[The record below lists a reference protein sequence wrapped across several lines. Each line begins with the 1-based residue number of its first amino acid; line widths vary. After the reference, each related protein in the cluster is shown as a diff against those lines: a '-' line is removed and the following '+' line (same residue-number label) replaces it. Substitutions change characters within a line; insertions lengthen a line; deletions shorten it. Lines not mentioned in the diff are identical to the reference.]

1 MRASLRFPLIFTIAT
16 GVAAAVSLAA
26 GSSGT
31 GTSGPIAMA
40 APKARPEF
48 EFTRLAYSDN
58 NAGGF
63 GFGGRR
69 GSWTTDAPEAEEHFL
84 QGLKRLS
91 RVNAG
96 DEGTYVQPLDP
107 ELFDHPWIYGVEVG
121 RWYLSDKEAGQ
132 LREYLLRGGFLMV
145 DDFHGTL
152 QWESFMESM
161 RRVFP
166 DRPVVEIPDD
176 HEVFHVAY
184 DLGGPVTP
192 FNIAVRDAETGRVGP
207 AASVGGHR
215 KIQIPGVFAIMNG
228 QTYEQ
233 DGVVPHWR
241 GIFDDDGRLMVA
253 INFNMD
259 MGDAWEHADTPQYP
273 QMLTALAYR
282 FGVNYVLYAMTH

>member
-1 MRASLRFPLIFTIAT
+1 
-16 GVAAAVSLAA
+16 VAGLMAVTSVVVSGGAPPGPAARLQ
-26 GSSGT
+26 
-31 GTSGPIAMA
+31 
-40 APKARPEF
+40 PEF
-48 EFTRLAYSDN
+48 SFVRLAYSDN
-58 NAGGF
+58 NALGF

-84 QGLKRLS
+84 QGLRRLS
-91 RVNAG
+91 RVDAG
-96 DEGTYVQPLDP
+96 EEGTYVQPLDP
-107 ELFDHPWIYGVEVG
+107 ALFDYPWLYAVEVG
-121 RWYLSDKEAGQ
+121 RWYLSDEEAAQ

-145 DDFHGTL
+145 DDFHGTV
-152 QWESFMESM
+152 QWEAFMESL

-176 HEVFHVAY
+176 HEVFHVAF
-184 DLGGPVTP
+184 DLGGPVVP
-192 FNIAVRDAETGRVGP
+192 YDVEQRLRA
-207 AASVGGHR
+207 GGEAPEVPTKLRGARR
-215 KIQIPGVFAIMNG
+215 KMQIPGIFALMNG

-241 GIFDDDGRLMVA
+241 GVFDDDGRLMIA

-273 QMLTALAYR
+273 QPMTALAYR

>member
-1 MRASLRFPLIFTIAT
+1 MLVLASAT
-16 GVAAAVSLAA
+16 VA
-26 GSSGT
+26 GSLLVAGD
-31 GTSGPIAMA
+31 SGPAG
-40 APKARPEF
+40 APLAPARPEF
-48 EFTRLAYSDN
+48 EFTRLAYSD
-58 NAGGF
+58 GGMGF
-63 GFGGRR
+63 GFGRR
-69 GSWTTDAPEAEEHFL
+69 GGSWTTDAPEAEDHFL

-91 RVNAG
+91 RVDAA
-96 DEGTYVQPLDP
+96 EQGTYLQPMDP
-107 ELFDHPWIYGVEVG
+107 ALFDHPWIYAVEVG
-121 RWYLSDKEAGQ
+121 RWYLSDEEAAQ
-132 LREYLLRGGFLMV
+132 LRDYLLRGGFLMV
-145 DDFHGTL
+145 DDFHGSL

-192 FNIAVRDAETGRVGP
+192 FSIASNGEPTGT
-207 AASVGGHR
+207 GGHR

-228 QTYEQ
+228 TTYEQ
-233 DGVVPHWR
+233 DGTVPHWR
-241 GIFDDDGRLMVA
+241 GIFDDQGRLMVA